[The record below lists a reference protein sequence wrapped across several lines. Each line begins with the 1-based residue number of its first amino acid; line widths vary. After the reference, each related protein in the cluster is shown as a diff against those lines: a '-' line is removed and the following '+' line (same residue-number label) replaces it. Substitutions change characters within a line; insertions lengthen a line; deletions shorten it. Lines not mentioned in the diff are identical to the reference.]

1 LRVERNSKFTAVA
14 LIVVLA
20 VAFSFLILYLMYPPA
35 MPKLIHVDPD
45 TEVSRLPLP
54 KLLILLVLNPFT
66 TMLKGNFSGVPAELS
81 ILESAYIPSG
91 LRFIV
96 DRFTKLMNSIAS
108 HLDRADNL
116 MDEAE
121 ALIDSG
127 RGMEAKPILIEAS
140 REIAL
145 ANATYKELRLA
156 SEELARTFNLP
167 RGNIYVKLNDLG
179 CLIDGMYLR
188 LLELLDMIER
198 QKILIETSISID
210 IYPKTIWIGG
220 RISVEGRLNTVFGKP
235 LPGRAIT
242 ILIDGSRI
250 LEVSTLWDGSFR
262 VEVNLPYIYKHTI
275 AVQARYTPT
284 GDDAVKYKPSTSDPV
299 EVSLLY
305 IEPKVIVEPIG
316 WILPGREFTLRGSV
330 YSPSSLP
337 YSSVKVSWINSVYHV
352 KLQEDGFFEARLNT
366 PGDIPDGEYILR
378 VNTPASGVFAP
389 VGASL
394 IVTVRRI
401 PVNVTLNLPSLAI
414 AGLSVFTSG
423 SFKAGDERLN
433 ATVKIFFAGREY
445 NVESDGEF
453 AIWLNL
459 PLTLLSGYQTCSM
472 RITPIDPWF
481 SEVAIEERILVV
493 NPLTVLASVGILV
506 ALAVKVSGG
515 KAIKTY
521 TEVIAAEISREEAS
535 GIAEA
540 YFAPEEFR
548 WLMDIYWEA
557 VGIVGDLTG
566 VMMKPYMTMREY
578 LAAVASS
585 SYGRIHRYLETITSA
600 AERALYSP
608 EVSAWTIMMAMMA
621 IKSLRSE
628 YARVKH

>member
-1 LRVERNSKFTAVA
+1 MDSKLTAAV
-14 LIVVLA
+14 LILVLA
-20 VAFSFLILYLMYPPA
+20 VASSLLIPYLIPPA
-35 MPKLIHVDPD
+35 THKLIHVDPD
-45 TEVSRLPLP
+45 SELSRLPLP

-66 TMLKGNFSGVPAELS
+66 AIARGNFSGVQAELS

-96 DRFTKLMNSIAS
+96 DRFVQLMNSIAS

-127 RGMEAKPILIEAS
+127 MGVEAKPMLAEAS
-140 REIAL
+140 GEIAL
-145 ANATYKELRLA
+145 ANATYRELRLA
-156 SEELARTFNLP
+156 SEELARAFSLP
-167 RGNIYVKLNDLG
+167 RGDIYVRLNDLG
-179 CLIDGMYLR
+179 RLIDRMRLR
-188 LLELLDMIER
+188 LLKLLDMIER
-198 QKILIETSISID
+198 QKILIETFVSID
-210 IYPKTIWIGG
+210 IYPKTVWTGG
-220 RISVEGRLNTVFGKP
+220 RISVEGRLNTVFGEP
-235 LPGRAIT
+235 LPGRSVT
-242 ILIDGSRI
+242 ILVDSLRI
-250 LEVSTLWDGSFR
+250 AEASTSWDGSFR
-262 VEVNLPYIYKHTI
+262 IEVNLPYIYKHTV

-284 GDDAVKYKPSTSDPV
+284 GGDAVRYKPSASDKV

-305 IEPKVIVEPIG
+305 IEPKMIVEPVG
-316 WILPGREFTLRGSV
+316 LVQPGREFTLRGSV
-330 YSPSSLP
+330 YSSSPLP
-337 YSSVKVSWINSVYHV
+337 YSNVKISWINSVYYV
-352 KLQEDGFFEARLNT
+352 KLGEDGFFEARLNT
-366 PGDIPDGEYILR
+366 PRDIPDGEYILR
-378 VNTPASGVFAP
+378 VDTPASGVFAP

-394 IVTVRRI
+394 TVTVRRI
-401 PVNVTLNLPSLAI
+401 PVNATLNLPSLAL
-414 AGLSVFTSG
+414 AGLNMFASG
-423 SFKAGDERLN
+423 SFRAGDERLN
-433 ATVKIFFAGREY
+433 AMVKIYFAGREY

-481 SEVAIEERILVV
+481 SEAAIEERILVV
-493 NPLTVLASVGILV
+493 NPLTVLVSVGILV

-535 GIAEA
+535 GMAEA
-540 YFAPEEFR
+540 YFAPEELR

-566 VMMKPYMTMREY
+566 VVMKPYMTMREY
-578 LAAVASS
+578 LSAIASGS
-585 SYGRIHRYLETITSA
+585 HGRVYRYLETITSA